1 MSASIIAD
9 DKAKAAKSR
18 LLPSTRQ
25 QTILFWG
32 VLVALF
38 AIAFGMRLYGLG
50 LPFDRDG
57 YDEGV
62 YWQTLLSMRAGY
74 TLYQQIFYSQP
85 PFFMFST
92 YPFYV
97 LFGGTLWSA
106 RFGIAIVSLLGLVG
120 AFLMGKSLSGRF
132 GAIAAVLLLVIDPL
146 YLSQSQKIEAE
157 VSSVAFSFLAVGAA
171 YLWWEIPEGAVGLS
185 LAALSGV
192 ALSLGIL
199 CKLLSITSIVPIS
212 LLLLARC
219 WQIWRKAPGTSW
231 RSRLNSLYP
240 MALLVI
246 ASVGTMLVVLLPL
259 FGTYSSM
266 IRDVITFHTDART
279 ILINNQVHNIEILRS
294 YFLTNWPLVIVAL
307 FGALNALLRRDW
319 RFIPLLAWLLVST
332 YMLQLVVP
340 LFYRHFIALQP
351 ALIAMAVMGLNRTF
365 PVGGFVSHFKLS
377 QIMPVLGALLIL
389 LNIVTDLPQYSSYYQ
404 SADRHGSDAYIGLQ
418 TQVARDLHNS
428 ITAGELVV
436 TDGQFTAAVA
446 DRRTPPSLVD
456 TSIVRVVSGS
466 VTLQQLESE
475 ASQPQVHAVLF
486 FMARLHLPQVAGFH
500 AWVSQHFHLKY
511 RYGPDRELWV
521 R

>member
-1 MSASIIAD
+1 MSASIVAD

-32 VLVALF
+32 VLVALL

-85 PFFMFST
+85 PFFMYST
-92 YPFYV
+92 YPFYI

-106 RFGIAIVSLLGLVG
+106 RFGIALVSLLGLAG
-120 AFLMGKSLSGRF
+120 AYLMGKSIGGRF

-171 YLWWEIPEGAVGLS
+171 YLWWEMPEGAVGLS

-199 CKLLSITSIVPIS
+199 CKLLAITSVVPIS
-212 LLLLARC
+212 LLLLARI
-219 WQIWRKAPGTSW
+219 WQIWRKTPGTSW
-231 RSRLNSLYP
+231 RIRSKSLYP
-240 MALLVI
+240 VALLVI
-246 ASVGTMLVVLLPL
+246 ASAGTMLVVLLPL

-279 ILINNQVHNIEILRS
+279 ALINEQVHNIDIFWS
-294 YFLTNWPLVIVAL
+294 YFVANWPLIIAAL
-307 FGALNALLRRDW
+307 FGVLSALLRRDW
-319 RFIPLLAWLLVST
+319 RFIPLLAWLLVSA
-332 YMLQLVVP
+332 YMLQWEVP

-351 ALIAMAVMGLNRTF
+351 ALIALAVIGLSRAF
-365 PVGGFVSHFKLS
+365 PLGFVSRFKLP

-389 LNIVTDLPQYSSYYQ
+389 LNIVTDLPQYPSYYQ
-404 SADRHGSDAYIGLQ
+404 SAERHGNDAYIRLQ
-418 TQVARDLHNS
+418 TQAARDLHNS
-428 ITAGELVV
+428 ITADELVI
-436 TDGQFTAAVA
+436 TDGQFTAAIA

-486 FMARLHLPQVAGFH
+486 FMARLHLPQVAGFY

>member
-1 MSASIIAD
+1 MSASIVAD
-9 DKAKAAKSR
+9 DKAKPAKSR
-18 LLPSTRQ
+18 LWPSTRQ
-25 QTILFWG
+25 QTVLFWG
-32 VLVALF
+32 VLVALL

-85 PFFMFST
+85 PFFMYST
-92 YPFYV
+92 YPFYI

-106 RFGIAIVSLLGLVG
+106 RFGIALVSLLGLAG
-120 AFLMGKSLSGRF
+120 AYLMGKSIGGRF

-171 YLWWEIPEGAVGLS
+171 YLWWEMPEGAVGLS

-199 CKLLSITSIVPIS
+199 CKLLAITSIVPIS
-212 LLLLARC
+212 LLLLARI
-219 WQIWRKAPGTSW
+219 WQICHKTPGTSW
-231 RSRLNSLYP
+231 RIRSKSVYP

-246 ASVGTMLVVLLPL
+246 ASAGTMLVVLLPL

-279 ILINNQVHNIEILRS
+279 SLTNEQVHNIDIFWS
-294 YFLTNWPLVIVAL
+294 YFVANWPLIIAAL
-307 FGALNALLRRDW
+307 YGVLSALLRRDW
-319 RFIPLLAWLLVST
+319 RFIPLLAWLLVSA
-332 YMLQLVVP
+332 YMLQWEVP

-351 ALIAMAVMGLNRTF
+351 ALIALAVIGLSRAF
-365 PVGGFVSHFKLS
+365 PLGFVSRFKLP

-389 LNIVTDLPQYSSYYQ
+389 LNIVTDLPQYPSYYQ
-404 SADRHGSDAYIGLQ
+404 SAERHGNDAYIRLQ
-418 TQVARDLHNS
+418 TQAARDLDNA
-428 ITAGELVV
+428 ITADELVV
-436 TDGQFTAAVA
+436 TDGQFTAAIA

>member
-1 MSASIIAD
+1 MSASTITD

-18 LLPSTRQ
+18 LLPSSRQ

-32 VLVALF
+32 VLVALL

-106 RFGIAIVSLLGLVG
+106 RFGIALVSLFGLLG
-120 AFLMGKSLSGRF
+120 AFLMGKSLGGRF

-146 YLSQSQKIEAE
+146 YLSQSQKLEAE
-157 VSSVAFSFLAVGAA
+157 VSSTAFSFLAVGVA
-171 YLWWEIPEGAVGLS
+171 YLWWEMPEGAVGLS
-185 LAALSGV
+185 LAAFSGV

-199 CKLLSITSIVPIS
+199 CKLLGVTSIVPIS
-212 LLLLARC
+212 LLLLARI
-219 WQIWRKAPGTSW
+219 WQIWRKTPGTSW
-231 RSRLNSLYP
+231 RVKRASLYP
-240 MALLVI
+240 VALLVI
-246 ASVGTMLVVLLPL
+246 ASAATMLVVLLPL
-259 FGTYSSM
+259 LGTYSSM
-266 IRDVITFHTDART
+266 IRDVITFHTDARAL
-279 ILINNQVHNIEILRS
+279 LINEQAHNIEILWS
-294 YFLTNWPLVIVAL
+294 YFVTNWPLIIVAL
-307 FGALNALLRRDW
+307 FGMLSALLRRDW
-319 RFIPLLAWLLVST
+319 RFIPLLAWLLVSV
-332 YMLQLVVP
+332 YMLQWEVP

-351 ALIAMAVMGLNRTF
+351 ALIAMAVMGLSHAF
-365 PVGGFVSHFKLS
+365 PAGFVSRFKLPH
-377 QIMPVLGALLIL
+377 IMPILGALLIL
-389 LNIVTDLPQYSSYYQ
+389 LNIVTDLPQYPSYYQ
-404 SADRHGSDAYIGLQ
+404 NAQRHGNDAYIKLQ
-418 TQVARDLHNS
+418 TQAARDLHNS
-428 ITAGELVV
+428 ITAGELVI

-456 TSIVRVVSGS
+456 TSIVRIASGS
-466 VTLQQLESE
+466 VTLQQLENE

-511 RYGPDRELWV
+511 TYGPGRELWV